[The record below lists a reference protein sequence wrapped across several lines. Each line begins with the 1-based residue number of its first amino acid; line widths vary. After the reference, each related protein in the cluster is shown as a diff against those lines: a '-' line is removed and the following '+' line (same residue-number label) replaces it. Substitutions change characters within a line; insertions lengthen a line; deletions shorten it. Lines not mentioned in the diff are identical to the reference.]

1 MGFSTGSLEGVQ
13 SVLVYLVI
21 YLVTS
26 ICAWAFILSLNFR
39 RKKDTFQESSY
50 RPFYIS
56 QLNGLGVIYP
66 LVAFTFTI
74 VIFSIAGTPPL
85 AGFLAKIGV
94 FFAAIESSLYLLAIV
109 GVLRSV
115 ISAFYY
121 LRFIKVMY
129 FDLPQSLVLIDR
141 IDKEKSIILGR
152 SFFFLSFFFFWPGP
166 LLLLVHEV
174 SLWVIL

>member
-1 MGFSTGSLEGVQ
+1 M
-13 SVLVYLVI
+13 
-21 YLVTS
+21 
-26 ICAWAFILSLNFR
+26 
-39 RKKDTFQESSY
+39 
-50 RPFYIS
+50 
-56 QLNGLGVIYP
+56 IYP

-141 IDKEKSIILGR
+141 IDKEKSIILR
-152 SFFFLSFFFFWPGP
+152 
-166 LLLLVHEV
+166 
-174 SLWVIL
+174 